1 LLHGS
6 WRANMS
12 IIELLL
18 VFVCGGGLLLLLAV
32 GAWVLINK
40 SKLEESGSSQ
50 QEQLDAL
57 DREYAEGDLD
67 EDEYERRRA
76 RILNQSDRM
85 R

>member
-1 LLHGS
+1 
-6 WRANMS
+6 MS

-18 VFVCGGGLLLLLAV
+18 VLICGGGLLLLLAV

-40 SKLEESGSSQ
+40 SKLEESGSNQ

-67 EDEYERRRA
+67 EDEYDRRRA